1 MTKLYYESSGL
12 WVKNTWER
20 RPTKQEWANREL
32 LAAIPRIDILAARFD
47 LYPDEGSALYPF
59 HRVPD
64 TSKGT
69 YTGKEL

>member
-1 MTKLYYESSGL
+1 MAQLVFNASGTH
-12 WVKNTWER
+12 VHNEFER
-20 RPTKQEWANREL
+20 RPTKQEWANPTL
-32 LAAIPRIDILAARFD
+32 LSAIPCVTRLKARFD
-47 LYPDEGSALYPF
+47 IYPDEHSLLYPF

>member
-1 MTKLYYESSGL
+1 MRILYEPSGL
-12 WVKNTWER
+12 HTHIEYER
-20 RPTKQEWANREL
+20 RPTKREWANPTL
-32 LAAIPRIDILAARFD
+32 LSAIPCVTRLKARFD
-47 LYPDEGSALYPF
+47 IYPDEHNLLYPF